1 AVSKAKQAHIDS
13 ELVKKYIN
21 IAANRYNE
29 ERESQRK
36 PRGVRKI
43 CREVEQECFL
53 ETRKKITLPK
63 STVSARANGRTSIQD
78 FNATKRWLTP
88 AEEDVVVEFAIDA
101 GLRGFPL
108 THRMLKDHVD
118 AI

>member
-1 AVSKAKQAHIDS
+1 
-13 ELVKKYIN
+13 
-21 IAANRYNE
+21 
-29 ERESQRK
+29 
-36 PRGVRKI
+36 I

-118 AI
+118 AICRAKLPDSFPKDGVGKEWTQRFMDRHSDAL